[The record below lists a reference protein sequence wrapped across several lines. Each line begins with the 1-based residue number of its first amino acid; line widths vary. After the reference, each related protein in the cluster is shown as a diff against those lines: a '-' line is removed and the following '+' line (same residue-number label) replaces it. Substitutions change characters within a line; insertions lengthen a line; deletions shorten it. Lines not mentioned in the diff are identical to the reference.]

1 MYIYP
6 PWGHLFENEEANWF
20 EDHDFDGENYWDSQE
35 ATFPHLK
42 SIMIYGYINE
52 PYVIQMVKFL
62 LRSAVGLEKM
72 SYIFTG
78 AIERQKD
85 QFTLEQLLQFS
96 SELFNFPRS
105 SPQAVIDFS

>member
-1 MYIYP
+1 MFIYP
-6 PWGHLFENEEANWF
+6 SWTDIFTNEEANWF

-52 PYVIQMVKFL
+52 PY
-62 LRSAVGLEKM
+62 

-105 SPQAVIDFS
+105 SPQAVIDYS